1 MLREGHLMLF
11 PWYAS
16 MMLAIDSN
24 GVIALRMT
32 TLAFGGTAANRE
44 AVLMVQEKVAASI
57 EAGVTLLSGG
67 SAGSVVDRYRE
78 HVQANSARLL
88 AG

>member
-1 MLREGHLMLF
+1 MFF

-16 MMLAIDSN
+16 MMLAIESN

-32 TLAFGGTAANRE
+32 KLASGGTAAQDE
-44 AVLMVQEKVAASI
+44 AVLMVREKVAASI
-57 EAGVTLLSGG
+57 EASNTLLGGG
-67 SAGSVVDRYRE
+67 SVVSVVDRYRE

-88 AG
+88 AA